1 MSPVPPWEAKEGDVL
16 NLSGECGMKGKAAHS
31 SGVEY
36 MCLKKKW
43 PSLANTGM
51 GDVKG
56 LEAGCF
62 ADLLYF
68 SAVAQSMGC
77 LQSPLEMCTL
87 RMYWICPWTP
97 MSLPTA
103 SATRSPMGR

>member
-1 MSPVPPWEAKEGDVL
+1 
-16 NLSGECGMKGKAAHS
+16 MKGKAARI
-31 SGVEY
+31 SGLGH
-36 MCLKKKW
+36 MCLEKKW
-43 PSLANTGM
+43 PSLANTGIVS

-56 LEAGCF
+56 LEASYF
-62 ADLLYF
+62 TDLLYF
-68 SAVAQSMGC
+68 CPAVAQSMGC

-87 RMYWICPWTP
+87 RMCWICPWTP